1 MLLKNSYRSTQ
12 IPYLRGSI
20 RIFMKQFIAI
30 IFCVTFWACGKKQDN
45 ATTINPIKISAS
57 NSTKTD
63 DEYAAQFKLENYLAG
78 EQNDASKVQVID
90 FDCAVLIYPTHE
102 QVEEMKK
109 TEGEDEFYTIADDA
123 NFYQT
128 RAIQLLDSAGIK
140 TAGTQKQ
147 FVKFVGG
154 RSSWTLDVRKKNLP
168 GWNLIFFSKKKAP
181 QPTAAVSVTYDSVK
195 NYFE

>member
-1 MLLKNSYRSTQ
+1 
-12 IPYLRGSI
+12 
-20 RIFMKQFIAI
+20 MKLFSAI
-30 IFCVTFWACGKKQDN
+30 ILSILLLACEKKQDN
-45 ATTINPIKISAS
+45 AEAVNPIKITGS

-63 DEYAAQFKLENYLAG
+63 DNYAAQFKLENYLVG
-78 EQNDASKVQVID
+78 EQPDVSKVQVID
-90 FDCAVLIYPTHE
+90 YNCVVLIYPTHE

-147 FVKFVGG
+147 FVKFLGSE
-154 RSSWTLDVRKKNLP
+154 SSWTLDVRKKNLP
-168 GWNLIFFSKKKAP
+168 GWNLIFFNKKKTP
-181 QPTAAVSVTYDSVK
+181 QPTAAVNVTYDSIK
-195 NYFE
+195 SYFE